1 MLPDQDMAYLAA
13 RWPGYS
19 IAQEGTSVVVI
30 LRDYELPAGFAPQR
44 IELCL
49 LLPFGFP
56 ETQPDM
62 FWADPAVTLH
72 GRPPAAT
79 EVTQQIA
86 GRSWQR
92 FSRHLAAGA
101 WRAGMDNLQSWISM
115 IGTILEREAGVGRMA
130 A

>member
-1 MLPDQDMAYLAA
+1 MTYLAE
-13 RWPGYS
+13 RWPGHTV
-19 IAQEGTSVVVI
+19 AQEGGNVVVI
-30 LRDYELPAGFAPQR
+30 LPGYEMPAGFAPR
-44 IELCL
+44 SVDLCL

-79 EVTQQIA
+79 EATQQIM
-86 GRSWQR
+86 GRTWQR
-92 FSRHLAAGA
+92 FSRHLPAGA
-101 WRAGMDNLQSWISM
+101 WRPGIDSLQSWITM
-115 IGTILEREAGVGRMA
+115 IGTRLEREATEGRMA